1 MVITMP
7 QLGETVTEGT
17 IVRWLK
23 AVGDE
28 VVEDD
33 ILFEVS
39 TDKVDSEVP
48 SPAAGI
54 LREILVEEG
63 ETVAVGTALAVVAA
77 SDASEDEIPAAPA
90 PRSDHGVGLGSLP
103 DPERQREPEPPPE
116 PPPGPSSTPIHAS
129 ARPGPGPGARV
140 TRDDV
145 ARRLAARSQ
154 PLPRAEPVEAP
165 ADAQAGTVTA
175 GADDDVEPFTAI
187 RRRTAEHMVRSL
199 GTAAH
204 TLVVMEVDYSAVERT
219 RLAAGDAFRAE
230 AGFGL
235 TALPFVARAVI
246 DAIADFP
253 RVNAS
258 VGDDE
263 LVVHRG
269 VHLGIAVDLEFEGLV
284 VPVIRDADR
293 LRLGPLAH
301 AIHQHATAARARTL
315 RPDDV
320 AGGTFTLTN
329 AGAYGTLLT
338 APIISQPQVAIIS
351 TDGVT
356 MRPVAVPMAG
366 EGSGYGIAVHPIG
379 NLALSFDH
387 RAFDGAYASAFLQ
400 RVVQL
405 LTTRDWAQE
414 LR

>member
-17 IVRWLK
+17 IVRWHK

-63 ETVAVGTALAVVAA
+63 ETVAVGTALAVVAS
-77 SDASEDEIPAAPA
+77 SDAPPDEIPAAPA
-90 PRSDHGVGLGSLP
+90 PPS
-103 DPERQREPEPPPE
+103 EPEPPPA
-116 PPPGPSSTPIHAS
+116 PSSAPIPAS
-129 ARPGPGPGARV
+129 TQSGPGPGAHV

-145 ARRLAARSQ
+145 ARRLADRGR

-165 ADAQAGTVTA
+165 ADARGAGTVVA

-204 TLVVMEVDYSAVERT
+204 TLVVMEVDYSGVERT
-219 RLAAGDAFRAE
+219 RLAARDAFRSE

-246 DAIADFP
+246 DAIGDFP

-301 AIHQHATAARARTL
+301 AIHEHATAARARTL

-320 AGGTFTLTN
+320 AGGTFTLTY

-356 MRPVAVPMAG
+356 MQPVAVPMAG
-366 EGSGYGIAVHPIG
+366 EGSGYGIAIHPIG